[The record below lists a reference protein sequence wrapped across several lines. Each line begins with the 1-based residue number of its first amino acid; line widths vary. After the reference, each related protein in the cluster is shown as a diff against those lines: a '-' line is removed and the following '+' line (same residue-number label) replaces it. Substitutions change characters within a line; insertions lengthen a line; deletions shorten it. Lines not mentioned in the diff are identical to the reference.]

1 MENGPLSFTCW
12 SHSLSHLSSGIM
24 HSRLSLFLHSKEIW
38 FNFFFSNMKLDVQN
52 VYRQPLMLLY
62 LFIAVIKQKNTKST
76 SFWIIKY
83 IKYMK
88 DKQSSS
94 KIKGQRFIICFCHFV
109 FRVTCQ
115 EIVHIFWESLTCVSS
130 VITFSLLIWRF
141 IFSWTS
147 SRAMKN
153 HKIIKGE
160 WW

>member
-1 MENGPLSFTCW
+1 M
-12 SHSLSHLSSGIM
+12 HL
-24 HSRLSLFLHSKEIW
+24 RLSLFLHSKEIW
-38 FNFFFSNMKLDVQN
+38 FNFCFFFKHEIRWAKCLQTTTDVVIL
-52 VYRQPLMLLY
+52 VYRCHKAEEHKEHIFFTSLVNY
-62 LFIAVIKQKNTKST
+62 HFI
-76 SFWIIKY
+76 

-94 KIKGQRFIICFCHFV
+94 RIKGQRFIICFCHFV

-141 IFSWTS
+141 IFSRTS